1 MNTFYCVQ
9 LGAQGAS
16 SISCS
21 QAGFGQGAVCQPH
34 HGGRGHHCQH
44 IQSQPKAGV
53 THTSCHGAV
62 MFGDVALDVFF
73 LVGCH
78 SNGEMGRWKPAD
90 QPASACPPAAERGK
104 QGTGSGRWGLGVIPA
119 PGTRH
124 PLHEGFWILLLTDPL
139 TSLFYPSGRIKLD
152 ASPLN
157 GWGIR
162 RNTEMSQQNWFF
174 WSFRWN
180 SVLNNWLAMW
190 WLQQTK

>member
-78 SNGEMGRWKPAD
+78 SNGEMGRWKPAA
-90 QPASACPPAAERGK
+90 PACLCLPTCLQRGGSRAQGLADEEWEWSQLQGHGILCMRGSESCCSQTHWPLCSILQVGLNSMLLHLMAE
-104 QGTGSGRWGLGVIPA
+104 A
-119 PGTRH
+119 
-124 PLHEGFWILLLTDPL
+124 
-139 TSLFYPSGRIKLD
+139 
-152 ASPLN
+152 
-157 GWGIR
+157 
-162 RNTEMSQQNWFF
+162 
-174 WSFRWN
+174 
-180 SVLNNWLAMW
+180 
-190 WLQQTK
+190 